1 MRRPQ
6 LLVAGITALLLA
18 ALLGW
23 QHHRE
28 RLVRTCIDGG
38 GLWYGSRS
46 TCVPHPTRPILRRAL
61 DRS

>member
-1 MRRPQ
+1 MIRPQ

-28 RLVRTCIDGG
+28 HLVRTCIDAGG
-38 GLWYGSRS
+38 VWYGSA
-46 TCVPHPTRPILRRAL
+46 CAPNPIRPILRRAL
-61 DRS
+61 ERS